1 MYGTIIYLKLNNG
14 TLEYRDS
21 EGHQGNTIT
30 THAKH
35 NGKIIWKL
43 DQCSGIAEIT
53 GIKIEGDINI
63 LNGKPRKVDFNQWE
77 ARAAEESEGEV
88 SYTVEVEKCK
98 YVKDEG
104 VEIQGLKDS
113 RPPLLRIP

>member
-1 MYGTIIYLKLNNG
+1 MHGTIIYIKLNNG

-21 EGHQGNTIT
+21 EGHHGDTIT

-43 DQCSGIAEIT
+43 DQCSGISEIT
-53 GIKIEGDINI
+53 GIKIHGDTSI

-77 ARAAEESEGEV
+77 ARASDENEGEI
-88 SYTVEVEKCK
+88 SYTVEVVKCK
-98 YVKDEG
+98 HVKDEG
-104 VEIQGLKDS
+104 LEIQGLKDS
-113 RPPLLRIP
+113 KPPFIRVP